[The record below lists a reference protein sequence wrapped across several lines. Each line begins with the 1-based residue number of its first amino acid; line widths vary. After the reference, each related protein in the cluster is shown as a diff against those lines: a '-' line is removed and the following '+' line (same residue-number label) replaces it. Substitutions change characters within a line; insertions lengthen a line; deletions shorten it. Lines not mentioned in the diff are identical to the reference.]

1 MITFFRFLIFV
12 VPISL
17 FSFLYFFMNDNDYYP
32 GADLRVSDMPTF
44 ELTTLYDGSKI
55 NNLDL
60 KGSFLINVWASW
72 CITCRIEHGFLVNL
86 SSKNIPIV
94 GLNYKD
100 ERIDAVEWLNKY
112 EDPYGLIIH
121 DFSGSLALDMGVTG
135 APETFLNKE
144 EQDPYYN
151 SKIFYQKKDEI
162 IQNLYML
169 LQHQTL
175 LCFYL

>member
-17 FSFLYFFMNDNDYYP
+17 FSFLYFFINDNDYYP

-60 KGSFLINVWASW
+60 KGSYLINVWASW

-112 EDPYGLIIH
+112 EDPYGLIIY

-135 APETFLNKE
+135 APETFLIKDGKIIAHFSGEVNKRVWG
-144 EQDPYYN
+144 DVFIPV
-151 SKIFYQKKDEI
+151 IKKEKVEWNDQI
-162 IQNLYML
+162 
-169 LQHQTL
+169 
-175 LCFYL
+175 